1 MRRGN
6 LIDRL
11 IGCHGETNGW
21 RERLVV
27 NTGGK
32 KKRKEEGWKRG
43 ELTSDTPCLGTQSSC
58 RRACG
63 LFINARPSRT
73 KNSHKEVDQ
82 PLPGQGQMWTPLRL
96 SGSCREDSR
105 CLLRGTD
112 GVGEA
117 TADRPA
123 AISPRSRAAEA
134 SELRL
139 SLDGRTDG
147 RMDTETA
154 LHKQQC
160 GIPLFKRDMWK
171 DNMQTAA
178 VNGVTRSCV
187 THGGKNRSASP
198 PWGAEEALC

>member
-63 LFINARPSRT
+63 LLINARPSRT

-82 PLPGQGQMWTPLRL
+82 PLPGQGQMWAPLRL

-117 TADRPA
+117 TADRPQLTGLQRFLHGA
-123 AISPRSRAAEA
+123 G
-134 SELRL
+134 RL
-139 SLDGRTDG
+139 KRPSCDCLWTDGRTDG
-147 RMDTETA
+147 WTQKLPFTNSSVEFLSSSVTCGRTTCRRLQSTA
-154 LHKQQC
+154 
-160 GIPLFKRDMWK
+160 
-171 DNMQTAA
+171 
-178 VNGVTRSCV
+178 
-187 THGGKNRSASP
+187 
-198 PWGAEEALC
+198 